1 MNAIKIFPKY
11 CFSLDMVTMNSEQ
24 SACRRKPGE
33 NNDIGG
39 TADRYR
45 SRDNQIDQC
54 NNQNGQAV
62 DKSPSSP
69 TYHITASCAED
80 TPNYLVYQK
89 VRENIFFIT
98 FKCSYL

>member
-1 MNAIKIFPKY
+1 
-11 CFSLDMVTMNSEQ
+11 MNSEQ

-33 NNDIGG
+33 NSDIVGSP
-39 TADRYR
+39 DRYN
-45 SRDNQIDQC
+45 RDNQINQC
-54 NNQNGQAV
+54 NNQNGQEV

-89 VRENIFFIT
+89 VRDCIFFFFAT
-98 FKCSYL
+98 FRV